1 MLWKQSPYVS
11 YRFGSWHASAR
22 LCFWSQLSR
31 RQRKGYFVQLHHVLD
46 DVVQRST
53 ADRPICRPL
62 RSPLQRRFPLTTRS
76 ASLIA
81 YGIMDLWVGS
91 GPAVFVTL
99 GIPLFNF
106 LQHSYILLHRYARN
120 VSLQIQTLMDFD
132 RSVTLV
138 NRGTYDR
145 RVFLFPNRAIT
156 FARSA
161 VTSTTH
167 TKTLL
172 TRGGDSLQIPA
183 Q

>member
-1 MLWKQSPYVS
+1 MRWKQSPSVS

-22 LCFWSQLSR
+22 LCFRCHVFRCQRNGYLVQLS
-31 RQRKGYFVQLHHVLD
+31 HVLD

-53 ADRPICRPL
+53 ADRPICRPF

-81 YGIMDLWVGS
+81 YGIMDLWAGS
-91 GPAVFVTL
+91 GPAAFVTL

-106 LQHSYILLHRYARN
+106 LLHTYTLLHRYARN
-120 VSLQIQTLMDFD
+120 VPMQLQTLMDFD

-138 NRGTYDR
+138 RRGTYDR
-145 RVFLFPNRAIT
+145 RVFLFP
-156 FARSA
+156 RSA

-167 TKTLL
+167 IKTLL
-172 TRGGDSLQIPA
+172 PRGGDSLCIHSCKVTS
-183 Q
+183 